1 MQKPESYLLK
11 RGAESSPFDSGG
23 PSTTLTVAD
32 AVPFVVK
39 KEVMKG
45 KGSPGRVRCCLFC
58 IYIRVIWTFRPQ
70 IVTIGSFRLF
80 DTSTQTTEDLCIA
93 F

>member
-11 RGAESSPFDSGG
+11 RGAESSAFDSGG

-32 AVPFVVK
+32 AK

-58 IYIRVIWTFRPQ
+58 IYIRVI
-70 IVTIGSFRLF
+70 
-80 DTSTQTTEDLCIA
+80 
-93 F
+93 

>member
-11 RGAESSPFDSGG
+11 RGAESSPFDSSR

-32 AVPFVVK
+32 AVPLVVK

-45 KGSPGRVRCCLFC
+45 KGSPGRVLFFFFLS
-58 IYIRVIWTFRPQ
+58 IVILTFTPTLTLTR
-70 IVTIGSFRLF
+70 GRLN
-80 DTSTQTTEDLCIA
+80 
-93 F
+93 